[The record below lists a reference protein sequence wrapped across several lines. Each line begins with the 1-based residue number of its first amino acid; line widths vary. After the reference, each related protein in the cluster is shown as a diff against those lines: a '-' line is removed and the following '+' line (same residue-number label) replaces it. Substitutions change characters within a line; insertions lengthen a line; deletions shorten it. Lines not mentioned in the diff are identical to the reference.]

1 MKKIFIAAFALAL
14 VMTACGNNEKKS
26 DSNDEIS
33 SEFVVD
39 SADAVVEEPAV
50 VTDDEK
56 EEVKVT
62 TSAASENWDEVLD
75 EYEDFCN
82 KTVQLAKK
90 AQSGDMSVMTEYASL
105 AEQAQELNEKL
116 ENAKD
121 ELSAAQVARLNK
133 IASKMASSMM

>member
-1 MKKIFIAAFALAL
+1 MKKIFMAAFALAL
-14 VMTACGNNEKKS
+14 VMTACGTNEKKS
-26 DSNDEIS
+26 DANDETS

-39 SADAVVEEPAV
+39 SSEAVVEEPAV

-82 KTVQLAKK
+82 KTV
-90 AQSGDMSVMTEYASL
+90 
-105 AEQAQELNEKL
+105 
-116 ENAKD
+116 
-121 ELSAAQVARLNK
+121 
-133 IASKMASSMM
+133 